1 MTRLACA
8 LLSLA
13 LLGCPPETPPTPP
26 PPPPPQVFLTVV
38 ENNVIGDTIR
48 GRVNVSGC
56 KTVAQVQLL
65 QNDSFLYDVNYT
77 KSPTEFALPA
87 GLFSALY
94 SQLGIA
100 ASLTLRARVLCDDAR
115 TNTSQPVGVR
125 FFPIAS
131 RFSKPG
137 EQVVPD
143 FFVGEGGIG
152 STPTTF
158 LGCVGTTIGT
168 AIARVDT
175 MGNIL
180 AYNDQLPFGCSAG
193 TQISDRSLITGM
205 RWVFEPLAGA
215 YALDGSLNVHK
226 VVRSQQAKRIGVG
239 KGGSAV
245 IWLDEAGTRNRIY
258 FARPQ
263 VNSTDW
269 EAAFYGIMNST
280 PVIDDGAGQAVWV
293 SSWQYQLA
301 VSPRRG
307 DQVAYKHSIV
317 DGALQNAIAPGQ
329 SAPVIVQQMYPE
341 INNPIMPEATFSA
354 DGSLYVVPLLS
365 WDVTGFIRTTVIACS
380 TRGAGMC
387 DTQAIRR
394 WTSPTVDGVLRNV
407 VSFSA
412 GNYFAAMG
420 PYAVYFLN
428 AQLGTIANLGEQPLR
443 PEGSNLVFGG
453 QPGLGTD
460 FYVLAGPELGGG
472 SASWPTEIIATDRPE
487 SGELWRLQSGSGES
501 PTASNWITLDDNAQ
515 PWLRVGIDLV
525 KPLANTE
532 YRNARGPTVL
542 P

>member
-1 MTRLACA
+1 MTRLTAA
-8 LLSLA
+8 VLLVA
-13 LLGCPPETPPTPP
+13 LLGCEPETVVTPP
-26 PPPPPQVFLTVV
+26 PPTPPQVFLTVV
-38 ENNVIGDTIR
+38 ENNVIGDTVR

-56 KTVAQVQLL
+56 KNVAQVQLL
-65 QNDSFLYDVNYT
+65 QQGSFLYDVQYS

-94 SQLGIA
+94 SRLGIA
-100 ASLTLRARVLCDDAR
+100 ASLTLTAKVLCDDAR
-115 TNTSQPVGVR
+115 TNTSQPVGVS
-125 FFPIAS
+125 FFPVAS
-131 RFSKPG
+131 RLSKG
-137 EQVVPD
+137 EQAVPD
-143 FFVGEGGIG
+143 AFVAEGGLG
-152 STPTTF
+152 TTPTTF
-158 LGCVGTTIGT
+158 LGCVGTSIGT

-175 MGNIL
+175 QGNIL
-180 AYNDQLPFGCSAG
+180 AYNDQLPFPCTLN
-193 TQISDRSLITGM
+193 TQISDRSLTTGK

-215 YALDGSLNVHK
+215 FAMDGALNIHK
-226 VVRSQQAKRIGVG
+226 VVRSQQARRIGVG

-245 IWLDEAGTRNRIY
+245 VWLDEPGTQNKIR
-258 FARPQ
+258 FAKPD
-263 VNSTDW
+263 VDASNDW
-269 EAAFYGIMNST
+269 EAPFYGIMNST

-293 SSWQYQLA
+293 SSWQYQLS
-301 VSPRRG
+301 VTPRRG

-317 DGALQNAIAPGQ
+317 NGALLNAIAQGT
-329 SAPVIVQQMYPE
+329 APVIVQQTYPE

-365 WDVTGFIRTTVIACS
+365 WDANGFIRTTVIACS
-380 TRGAGMC
+380 TAGGLC
-387 DTQAIRR
+387 ETGAIRR
-394 WTSPTVDGVLRNV
+394 WTSPTVDGILRNV

-428 AQLGTIANLGEQPLR
+428 AQLGTLVNLGEQPLR
-443 PEGSNLVFGG
+443 PSGSNIVFGG

-460 FYVLAGPELGGG
+460 FYVLAGPVLGDGV
-472 SASWPTEIIATDRPE
+472 AAYPTELIATDRPE
-487 SGELWRLQSGSGES
+487 AGELYRMNSGSGES
-501 PTASNWITLDDNAQ
+501 PTAANWIAIDDNAQ